1 VTPAL
6 SPAEQAHAAQEIAA
20 EAAALGTTF
29 IDACPS
35 TVEGPMTRLREVLG
49 QLGISSPTPKDL
61 CDRVGRV
68 RPGGEPDDALTA
80 ADVLDA
86 YDKIAG
92 LPLDVVD
99 RASAQEVVRAVLKS
113 EDRTALARLTAVLA
127 AAAQQAARVAPGTRM
142 FLYVGNRKVDLGDGT
157 VVDLSIADV
166 AVGKKSAPDPE
177 EGKKNRIDLLFRNTD
192 GKVEAQAVLDDG
204 SEVPARAGDIEP
216 TMAGFQLGGPDRVF
230 TVNILNDRGLASIF
244 TTLDTI
250 TGAPLPV
257 LDLERVVPAAVLNED
272 GNRAKL
278 VGTAD
283 TKPGESQVFADAAYA
298 VRGNTPGGDHAEVN
312 AKADLVDAAKLA
324 ATVGT
329 PEDPAQVNLAV
340 SASPCSGD
348 RPAGANPSCSNVL
361 GRDWPEVLRGLTADE
376 RARVR
381 PVLNV
386 VTPGYYE
393 GGSVKDPATGQT
405 FPRSTGTG
413 GLETMASGDVHI
425 SVMRAGG
432 AVKARG
438 IPLGLAVNRLRVGQP
453 GAPAATM
460 LNVMRA
466 NEAELTVAS
475 NRFDR
480 TQTAALANAQEDVK
494 VEPAR
499 MANVA
504 KAKAAL
510 NENLHE
516 VQRVCI

>member
-1 VTPAL
+1 
-6 SPAEQAHAAQEIAA
+6 
-20 EAAALGTTF
+20 
-29 IDACPS
+29 
-35 TVEGPMTRLREVLG
+35 
-49 QLGISSPTPKDL
+49 
-61 CDRVGRV
+61 
-68 RPGGEPDDALTA
+68 
-80 ADVLDA
+80 
-86 YDKIAG
+86 
-92 LPLDVVD
+92 
-99 RASAQEVVRAVLKS
+99 
-113 EDRTALARLTAVLA
+113 
-127 AAAQQAARVAPGTRM
+127 
-142 FLYVGNRKVDLGDGT
+142 
-157 VVDLSIADV
+157 
-166 AVGKKSAPDPE
+166 
-177 EGKKNRIDLLFRNTD
+177 
-192 GKVEAQAVLDDG
+192 
-204 SEVPARAGDIEP
+204 
-216 TMAGFQLGGPDRVF
+216 VF

-283 TKPGESQVFADAAYA
+283 TKPGESQVFAVATVTRGGKPHDAAYA

-361 GRDWPEVLRGLTADE
+361 LRGLTADE